1 METMMPDQYSD
12 NAMKKKIGQ
21 LEQKVH
27 TLSTQNQFF
36 ELLINNLPGLFY
48 LFDNNFKVHKWN
60 KNVEA
65 VTGFSTE
72 EVQTRHLFELF
83 TGNDLIQ
90 IKKSIDETFIKGAAD
105 TEAILK
111 TKDGRRI
118 PYYFTGASTRLEDK
132 QFLIGMGIDISKR
145 KQAENALR
153 ESEALY
159 RILAERMTEG
169 VVLFHNFRVLFA
181 NNAFAAMLG
190 YDDPLQLN
198 DKNVMDMVAE
208 GFNVYFR
215 EMYEAIQHDVCRERF
230 FQARWLNSKKN
241 EIWVEG
247 KANLIKWKGKRS
259 VLLTARDITEAKL
272 KEISLKEETE
282 SLRRENVNLRSSIKD
297 RFRMGEIIG
306 KSESMQKVYEQIL
319 NAAASNS
326 NVVIY
331 GESGTGKELVAR
343 AVHKLSR
350 RSAKPFV
357 PVNSSAIPVNLLESE
372 FFGYKK
378 GAFTGANTDKQGYL
392 DRADGGTLFLDEV
405 GDLDIGLQVKF
416 LRAIEGGGYSPVG
429 SSIIKYS
436 DFRIISATHKNL
448 LNQVKKG
455 GMREDFFYRIHI
467 IPITLPPLRERKE
480 DIPLLVEHFLQNF
493 SHESEFRKLP
503 GEVMKA
509 LMNYE
514 YPGNVRELQNVIQR
528 YLAVKSIDFLY
539 ENTAPAE
546 KVPADAQSMDPE
558 ELNLQDNINSLEK
571 NIITKALLKH
581 GENKSRAAEELG
593 ISRKTLA
600 RKLKMFEASIPLT

>member
-1 METMMPDQYSD
+1 MGAWMPDNQSD
-12 NAMKKKIGQ
+12 RELKEKIVQ

-27 TLSTQNQFF
+27 VLSTQNQFF

-48 LFDNNFKVHKWN
+48 LFDSDFKVHKWN

-65 VTGFSTE
+65 VTGFSTD

-90 IKKSIDETFIKGAAD
+90 IQKSIEETFIKGSAD

-111 TKDGRRI
+111 TKDDRSI
-118 PYYFTGASTRLEDK
+118 PYYFTGASTSLDDK
-132 QFLIGMGIDISKR
+132 KFLIGMGIDISKR
-145 KQAENALR
+145 KQVENALR

-169 VVLFHNFRVLFA
+169 VVLFHDFHILFA

-190 YDDPLQLN
+190 YDNPLQLN
-198 DKNVMDMVAE
+198 NKNVMDMVAE

-215 EMYEAIQHDVCRERF
+215 EMYEAIQHDVCKERF
-230 FQARWLNSKKN
+230 FQARWLTARKK

-247 KANLIKWKGKRS
+247 KANLIKWKGEKS

-319 NAAASNS
+319 SAAASNS

-357 PVNSSAIPVNLLESE
+357 PVNSSAIPANLLESE

-378 GAFTGANTDKQGYL
+378 GAFTGANADKQGYL
-392 DRADGGTLFLDEV
+392 DLADGGTLFLDEV
-405 GDLDIGLQVKF
+405 GDLDMGLQVKF

-429 SSIIKYS
+429 SSITKFS

-448 LNQVKKG
+448 LNQIKKG

-467 IPITLPPLRERKE
+467 IPLNLPPLRERKE
-480 DIPLLVEHFLQNF
+480 DIPLLVEHFLRIY
-493 SHESEFRKLP
+493 SHESEFRQLP
-503 GEVMKA
+503 GEVMEA

-528 YLAVKSIDFLY
+528 YLAVRSIDFLY
-539 ENTAPAE
+539 ENAAA
-546 KVPADAQSMDPE
+546 PADAKAFNPE
-558 ELNLQDNINSLEK
+558 GLNLQDNINTLEK
-571 NIITKALLKH
+571 DIISKALLKH
-581 GENKSRAAEELG
+581 GENKRRAAEALG
-593 ISRKTLA
+593 ISRKTLT
-600 RKLKMFEASIPLT
+600 RKLKMFQE

>member
-1 METMMPDQYSD
+1 MPVKSS
-12 NAMKKKIGQ
+12 KKEFEKKISE
-21 LEQKVH
+21 LEHVVQA
-27 TLSTQNQFF
+27 LNTQNQFF

-48 LFDNNFKVHKWN
+48 LFDSDFKVHKWN
-60 KNVEA
+60 KNVET
-65 VTGFSTE
+65 VTGFSAE
-72 EVQTRHLFELF
+72 EVQTRHIFELF
-83 TGNDLIQ
+83 TGSDLGN
-90 IKKSIDETFIKGAAD
+90 IKKSIEDTFIEGAGD

-111 TKDGRRI
+111 TMDGRKI
-118 PYYFTGASTRLEDK
+118 PFYFTGASTTLNDK
-132 QFLIGMGIDISKR
+132 KFLIGMGIDISKR
-145 KQAENALR
+145 KQAENELR

-159 RILAERMTEG
+159 RILAERLTEG
-169 VVLFHNFRVLFA
+169 VVLFHDFRILFA
-181 NNAFAAMLG
+181 NNAFATMLG
-190 YDDPLQLN
+190 YDEPKQLISR
-198 DKNVMDMVAE
+198 NVMGMVAD

-215 EMYEAIQHDVCRERF
+215 EMYEAIQNDVCQERF
-230 FQARWLNSKKN
+230 FQARWITLKEN

-247 KANLIKWKGKRS
+247 RANLIKWKEKKA

-297 RFRMGEIIG
+297 RYRLGKIIG
-306 KSESMQKVYEQIL
+306 KSESMQKVYERIL
-319 NAAASNS
+319 NAAASNA

-372 FFGYKK
+372 FFGYQK
-378 GAFTGANTDKQGYL
+378 GAFTGAAADKQGYL

-405 GDLDIGLQVKF
+405 GDLDTGLQAKF
-416 LRAIEGGGYSPVG
+416 LRAIDGGGYSPVG
-429 SSIIKYS
+429 SCVIKHS

-448 LNQVKKG
+448 LNQIKKG
-455 GMREDFFYRIHI
+455 EMREDFFYRIHI
-467 IPITLPPLRERKE
+467 IPINLPPLRERKD
-480 DIPLLVEHFLQNF
+480 DIPLLVEHFLRIY
-493 SHESEFRKLP
+493 SHESDLWQLP

-539 ENTAPAE
+539 ENDSIPAGPTE
-546 KVPADAQSMDPE
+546 AVGKIVTSE
-558 ELNLQDNINSLEK
+558 GLNLQDNINSLEK
-571 NIITKALLKH
+571 DMISKALLKH
-581 GENKSRAAEELG
+581 RENKSRAAEDLG

-600 RKLKMFEASIPLT
+600 RKLKMFEQ